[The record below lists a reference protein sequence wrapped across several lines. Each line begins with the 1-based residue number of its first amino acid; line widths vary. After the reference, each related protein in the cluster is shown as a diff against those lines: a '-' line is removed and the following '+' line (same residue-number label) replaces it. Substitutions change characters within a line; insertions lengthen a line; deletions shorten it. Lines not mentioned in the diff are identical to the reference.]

1 MGERLHLVDGTYEL
15 FRAHYSRRPPHRTP
29 SGQDAKAVL
38 GLTQSLLALLD
49 DPEERVTHLA
59 VAFDR
64 PIESF
69 RNELFDGYKT
79 SEGIDPDLHAQF
91 ELAEEAAA
99 ALGLAVWRMIEF
111 EADDAL
117 ATAAK
122 RYAKNVEQV
131 RIMSPDKDLGQCV
144 VGRRVVQVDRMRERV
159 FDEAGVEARMGVPP
173 ASVPDLLALVGDSA
187 DGIPGLPGFGEKSAA
202 KLLARY
208 GKLEKIPARASSW
221 DVDLRGAE
229 RLAAVLEERRDEAKL
244 YRELAT
250 LVTKVPLEEK
260 FEDLRVRGVPRARF
274 AALCEKL
281 GRARLMD
288 RPKRW
293 RESSP

>member
-1 MGERLHLVDGTYEL
+1 MAGRLHLVDGTYEL
-15 FRAHYSRRPPHRTP
+15 FRAHYSKRPSHRMP
-29 SGQDAKAVL
+29 NGKDGKAVL
-38 GLTQSLLALLD
+38 GLTHSLLALLD
-49 DPEERVTHLA
+49 DPNESVTHLG

-79 SEGIDPDLHAQF
+79 SAGIDPDLHAQF
-91 ELAEEAAA
+91 ALAEEAAA
-99 ALGLAVWRMIEF
+99 ALGLVVWRMVDF

-122 RYAKNVEQV
+122 KFGKNVDQV
-131 RIMSPDKDLGQCV
+131 RIMTPDKDLGQV
-144 VGRRVVQVDRMRERV
+144 VSGQRIVQVDRMRERV

-202 KLLARY
+202 KLLSRY
-208 GKLEKIPARASSW
+208 GKLEKIPTKAENW
-221 DVDLRGAE
+221 DVELRGAE
-229 RLAAVLEERRDEAKL
+229 RLATILREHREDAKL
-244 YRELAT
+244 YRTLAT

-260 FEDLRVRGVPRARF
+260 FSDLKVRGVPKKRF
-274 AALCEKL
+274 TAWCEKI
-281 GRARLMD
+281 GRPRLLD

-293 RESSP
+293 AESG